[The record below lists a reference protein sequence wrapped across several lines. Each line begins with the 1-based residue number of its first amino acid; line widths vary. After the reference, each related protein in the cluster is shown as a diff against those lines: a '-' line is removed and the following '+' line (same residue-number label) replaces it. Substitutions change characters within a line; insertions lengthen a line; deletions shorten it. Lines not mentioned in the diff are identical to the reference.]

1 MNIYLF
7 HDIND
12 GSKIANAIFRDRNSV
27 FVKDRKTNKWY
38 GTNADA
44 FLEATNYA
52 ITRKGDFN
60 AADFFWDYY
69 VVRKKGNGY
78 VVGSED
84 EYKKLPNHQKHLMS
98 IYIRT
103 KSIIVLLRD
112 VDFFVPNTN
121 IIRSRFPDSV
131 LKHCHIKQVEHKLN
145 DDDKKQLNAVYPN
158 FSFHSLTLLTR
169 PSSDWHGD
177 NFANNDM
184 VLLQNTKYNQIPNI
198 KEDTTI
204 IGTYPLTV
212 SNLAYTEWLTSPPG
226 ILFKDVFKDIPGLL
240 TDCEK
245 LFDKNVLKIKKLEK
259 EIADLN
265 DVIFKETKIFY
276 LYDDSNFISNT
287 SFTELNKKIQCYGFI
302 SLFYTNSNYQL
313 VNSTNRL
320 KFNVLNNAQRDHL
333 LFQLEDI
340 LSPYQIKITDS
351 KISSFSILP
360 SGKLNHTIIDQILIE
375 GFQNF
380 AQYDKI
386 NPVDIRITD
395 PEIRS
400 RLYFYSKK
408 YKYRFIINSL
418 LFSSAVQG
426 NIKSIFITTNGL
438 NDAKQ
443 ILIKKILYQGIGVIF
458 ISEIENWDK
467 IKNTSH
473 WNNVLLTDS
482 AFPTAA
488 QYFAFAFEMTDLNSL
503 LNFEFSL
510 IMDKGE
516 LLKFADG
523 EDKIPAINFTIQIV

>member
-1 MNIYLF
+1 M
-7 HDIND
+7 
-12 GSKIANAIFRDRNSV
+12 
-27 FVKDRKTNKWY
+27 
-38 GTNADA
+38 
-44 FLEATNYA
+44 
-52 ITRKGDFN
+52 
-60 AADFFWDYY
+60 
-69 VVRKKGNGY
+69 
-78 VVGSED
+78 
-84 EYKKLPNHQKHLMS
+84 
-98 IYIRT
+98 
-103 KSIIVLLRD
+103 
-112 VDFFVPNTN
+112 
-121 IIRSRFPDSV
+121 
-131 LKHCHIKQVEHKLN
+131 
-145 DDDKKQLNAVYPN
+145 
-158 FSFHSLTLLTR
+158 
-169 PSSDWHGD
+169 
-177 NFANNDM
+177 
-184 VLLQNTKYNQIPNI
+184 
-198 KEDTTI
+198 
-204 IGTYPLTV
+204 
-212 SNLAYTEWLTSPPG
+212 
-226 ILFKDVFKDIPGLL
+226 
-240 TDCEK
+240 
-245 LFDKNVLKIKKLEK
+245 EK